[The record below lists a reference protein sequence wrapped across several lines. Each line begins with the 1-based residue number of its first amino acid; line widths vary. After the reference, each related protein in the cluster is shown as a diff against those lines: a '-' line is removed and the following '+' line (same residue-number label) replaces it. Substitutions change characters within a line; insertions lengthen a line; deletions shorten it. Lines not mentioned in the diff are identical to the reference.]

1 MTGADWGLVVF
12 LVACVLV
19 AATASGVETAM
30 TSVNRF
36 RVSHL
41 SDEGRRGAR
50 TLQRLRND
58 PNRFLSTI
66 LVVNTVAVIFSSFAV
81 TLLTVNLMPP
91 RWGFLGQF
99 LISLAFSVL
108 ALIFAEVTPKS
119 IAIRSAE
126 PIALF
131 AARPVDLLSRVL
143 RPVLWFITLVARA
156 ATAGRGAPRPF
167 LTEDELLAMLNVS
180 EQQGVIEE
188 QERDMINQIIE
199 AGDKPVR
206 EVMVPRTDIAS
217 VDKDASLEEVVRVLN
232 ETGHTRVPIRDG
244 DLDRIVGLVN
254 MKDLAAFLLKR
265 DASQPFALTQLLRP
279 MTFTPQSKKVME
291 LLHEMQDE
299 RVHMKVVVDEYG
311 GTAGLVTLEDLLE
324 EIVGEIRDE
333 YDLEEEEE
341 FRILDE
347 HTAQVDARYPM
358 EDLSEDLH
366 LGIPESDDYDS
377 VGGYVLDVLG
387 EVPEAGAAFDAGGVH
402 WTVTQ
407 VDGNRVVR
415 VMLRSDRPWPDD
427 TLVDAGLKDPPPRPM
442 VESPEVE

>member
-1 MTGADWGLVVF
+1 
-12 LVACVLV
+12 CVLV
-19 AATASGVETAM
+19 ASTASGVETAM

-41 SDEGRRGAR
+41 VDEGRRGAV

-66 LVVNTVAVIFSSFAV
+66 LVVNTVAVIFASFAV
-81 TLLTVNLMPP
+81 TLLTVQLMPP
-91 RWGFLGQF
+91 RWGFVGQF

-119 IAIRSAE
+119 LAIRSAE
-126 PIALF
+126 PIALV
-131 AARPVDLLSRVL
+131 AARPVDLLSRAL

-206 EVMVPRTDIAS
+206 EVMVPRTDMAS
-217 VDKDASLEEVVRVLN
+217 IDKDASLEEVVSILN
-232 ETGHTRVPIRDG
+232 ETGHTRLPIRDG
-244 DLDRIVGLVN
+244 DLDRIVGLVH
-254 MKDLAAFLLKR
+254 MKDLAAFLLQR
-265 DASQPFALTQLLRP
+265 HPGQPFSLEAVQRP
-279 MTFTPQSKKVME
+279 MTFTPQTKKVME

-324 EIVGEIRDE
+324 QIVGEIRDE

-341 FRILDE
+341 FRVLDA

-377 VGGYVLDVLG
+377 VGGYVLDLLG
-387 EVPEAGAAFDAGGVH
+387 EVPEAGATFDAGGVH
-402 WTVTQ
+402 WTVSQ

-415 VMLRSDRPWPDD
+415 VILRSDDPWPDD
-427 TLVDAGLKDPPPRPM
+427 TLVDAGLKDPPPRPV
-442 VESPEVE
+442 VESPDLE

>member
-1 MTGADWGLVVF
+1 MTGADWGLVAF
-12 LVACVLV
+12 LVVCVLV

-41 SDEGRRGAR
+41 VDEGRRGAR

-66 LVVNTVAVIFSSFAV
+66 LVVNTVAVIFASFAV
-81 TLLTVNLMPP
+81 TLLTVQLMPA
-91 RWGFLGQF
+91 RWGFVGQF

-119 IAIRSAE
+119 LAIRSAE
-126 PIALF
+126 PIALV

-206 EVMVPRTDIAS
+206 EVMVPRTDMAS
-217 VDKDASLEEVVRVLN
+217 IDKDASLEEVVSILN
-232 ETGHTRVPIRDG
+232 ETGHTRLPIRDG
-244 DLDRIVGLVN
+244 DLDRIVGLVH
-254 MKDLAAFLLKR
+254 MKDLAAFLLQR
-265 DASQPFALTQLLRP
+265 DPGQPFSLEAVQRP
-279 MTFTPQSKKVME
+279 MTFTPQTKKVME
-291 LLHEMQDE
+291 LLHEMQEE

-324 EIVGEIRDE
+324 QIVGEIRDE

-341 FRILDE
+341 FRVLDE

-377 VGGYVLDVLG
+377 VGGYILDLLG
-387 EVPEAGAAFDAGGVH
+387 EVPEAGATFDAGGVH
-402 WTVTQ
+402 WTVSQ

-415 VMLRSDRPWPDD
+415 VLLRSDHPWPDD
-427 TLVDAGLKDPPPRPM
+427 TLVDAGLKEPPPRPV
-442 VESPEVE
+442 VESPDLE

>member
-1 MTGADWGLVVF
+1 VTGADWGLVVF
-12 LVACVLV
+12 LVVCVLV
-19 AATASGVETAM
+19 AALASGVETAM
-30 TSVNRF
+30 TSVNRY
-36 RVSHL
+36 RLTHL
-41 SDEGRRGAR
+41 ADEGRRGAK

-66 LVVNTVAVIFSSFAV
+66 LVVNTVAVIFASFAV
-81 TLLTVNLMPP
+81 TLLTVHLMPP
-91 RWGFLGQF
+91 GWGFLGQF
-99 LISLAFSVL
+99 LISLAFSVV

-119 IAIRSAE
+119 LAIRSAE
-126 PIALF
+126 PIALA
-131 AARPVDLLSRVL
+131 AARPVDVLSRVL

-156 ATAGRGAPRPF
+156 ATAGRASPRPF
-167 LTEDELLAMLNVS
+167 LTEDELLTMLNVS
-180 EQQGVIEE
+180 EEQGVIEE

-217 VDKDASLEEVVRVLN
+217 VDTHADLEEVVGVLN
-232 ETGHTRVPIRDG
+232 QTGHTRLPIRDG

-254 MKDLAAFLLKR
+254 MKDLAAVLVDR
-265 DASQPFALTQLLRP
+265 DRSRGFALAEVQRP
-279 MTFTPQSKKVME
+279 MTFTPQTKKVME
-291 LLHEMQDE
+291 LLREMQDE
-299 RVHMKVVVDEYG
+299 RVHMKIVLDEYG

-333 YDLEEEEE
+333 YDQEEEEE
-341 FRILDE
+341 FKVLDE

-377 VGGYVLDVLG
+377 VGGYVLDALG
-387 EVPEAGAAFDAGGVH
+387 EVPDAGTTFDAGGAH

-415 VMLRSDRPWPDD
+415 VVVRSDDPWPDD
-427 TLVDAGLKDPPPRPM
+427 TLVSAGLKEPPPRSLPDR
-442 VESPEVE
+442 VEAE

>member
-1 MTGADWGLVVF
+1 MTTADWGLVVF
-12 LVACVLV
+12 LVACVLA

-30 TSVNRF
+30 TSVNRY
-36 RVSHL
+36 RLSHL
-41 SDEGRRGAR
+41 ADEGSRAAA

-66 LVVNTVAVIFSSFAV
+66 LVVNTAAVIFASFAV
-81 TLLTVNLMPP
+81 TLLTVHLMPP
-91 RWGFLGQF
+91 RWGFGGQF
-99 LISLAFSVL
+99 LASLVFSIL
-108 ALIFAEVTPKS
+108 ALIFSEVTPKS
-119 IAIRSAE
+119 LAIRSAE
-126 PIALF
+126 PIALA
-131 AARPVDLLSRVL
+131 AARPVDFLSKVL

-156 ATAGRGAPRPF
+156 ATAGRGAARPF

-206 EVMVPRTDIAS
+206 EVMLPRTDIAS
-217 VDKDASLEEVVRVLN
+217 VDKDATLEEVVGVLN
-232 ETGHTRVPIRDG
+232 ETGHTRLPIRDG

-254 MKDLAAFLLKR
+254 MKDLAAYLLKR
-265 DASQPFALTQLLRP
+265 DPATPFSLTQVQRP
-279 MTFTPQSKKVME
+279 MTFTPQSKRVME
-291 LLHEMQDE
+291 LLHEMQEE

-341 FRILDE
+341 FRVLDD
-347 HTAQVDARYPM
+347 HTVQVDARYPM
-358 EDLSEDLH
+358 EHLSENLH

-377 VGGYVLDVLG
+377 VGGYVLDLLG
-387 EVPEAGAAFDAGGVH
+387 EVPHAGTTFDSEGVH

-415 VMLRSDRPWPDD
+415 VTLRSDRPWPDD
-427 TLVDAGLKDPPPRPM
+427 TLVDAGLKDPPPRTQP
-442 VESPEVE
+442 ENPEVE

>member
-1 MTGADWGLVVF
+1 MTDADWGLVVF
-12 LVACVLV
+12 LVVCILF

-30 TSVNRF
+30 TSINRF
-36 RVSHL
+36 RLSHL
-41 SDEGRRGAR
+41 VDEGRRGAA
-50 TLQRLRND
+50 TLQGLRND

-66 LVVNTVAVIFSSFAV
+66 LVVNTAAVIFASFAV

-91 RWGFLGQF
+91 RWGFAGQF
-99 LISLAFSVL
+99 LISLVFSIL

-119 IAIRSAE
+119 LAIRSAE
-126 PIALF
+126 PIALV
-131 AARPVDLLSRVL
+131 AARPVDVLSRAL
-143 RPVLWFITLVARA
+143 RPVIWFITLVARA

-167 LTEDELLAMLNVS
+167 LTEDELLTLLNVS
-180 EQQGVIEE
+180 EEQGVIEE
-188 QERDMINQIIE
+188 QERDMINQVIE

-217 VDKDASLEEVVRVLN
+217 VDKKATLQEVVSVLN
-232 ETGHTRVPIRDG
+232 DTGHTRLPIRDG
-244 DLDRIVGLVN
+244 DVDRIVGLVH
-254 MKDLAAFLLKR
+254 MKDLAAFLLQR
-265 DASQPFALTQLLRP
+265 DPAQPFRLDAVQRP
-279 MTFTPQSKKVME
+279 MTYTPQTKKVME
-291 LLHEMQDE
+291 LLHEMQEE

-324 EIVGEIRDE
+324 QIVGEIRDE
-333 YDLEEEEE
+333 YDQEEEEE

-347 HTAQVDARYPM
+347 HTAQVDGRYPM
-358 EDLSEDLH
+358 EDLSEELH

-387 EVPEAGAAFDAGGVH
+387 EVPDGGTTFDAGGVH

-415 VMLRSDRPWPDD
+415 VTLHSEHPWPDD
-427 TLVDAGLKDPPPRPM
+427 TLVDAGLKAPPPRPLI
-442 VESPEVE
+442 ESPDPE

>member
-1 MTGADWGLVVF
+1 MTGADWGLVAF
-12 LVACVLV
+12 LVVCVLV

-41 SDEGRRGAR
+41 VDEGRRGAR

-66 LVVNTVAVIFSSFAV
+66 LVVNTVAVIFASFAV
-81 TLLTVNLMPP
+81 TLLTVQLMPA
-91 RWGFLGQF
+91 RWGFVGQF

-119 IAIRSAE
+119 LAIRSAE
-126 PIALF
+126 PIALV

-206 EVMVPRTDIAS
+206 EVMVPRTDMAS
-217 VDKDASLEEVVRVLN
+217 IDKDASLEEVVSILN
-232 ETGHTRVPIRDG
+232 ETGHTRLPIRDG
-244 DLDRIVGLVN
+244 DLDRIVGLVH
-254 MKDLAAFLLKR
+254 MKDLAAFLLQR
-265 DASQPFALTQLLRP
+265 DPGQPFSLEAVQRP
-279 MTFTPQSKKVME
+279 MTFTPQTKKVME
-291 LLHEMQDE
+291 LLHEMQEE

-324 EIVGEIRDE
+324 QIVGEIRDE

-341 FRILDE
+341 FRVLDE

-377 VGGYVLDVLG
+377 VGGYILDLLG
-387 EVPEAGAAFDAGGVH
+387 EVPGAGATFDAGGVH
-402 WTVTQ
+402 WTVSQ

-415 VMLRSDRPWPDD
+415 VLLRSDVPWPDD
-427 TLVDAGLKDPPPRPM
+427 TLVDAGLKEPPPRPV
-442 VESPEVE
+442 VESPDLE

>member
-1 MTGADWGLVVF
+1 MTAGDWGLVVF
-12 LVACVLV
+12 LIICVLA

-30 TSVNRF
+30 TSVNRY
-36 RVSHL
+36 HL
-41 SDEGRRGAR
+41 AHLADEGRRGAK

-66 LVVNTVAVIFSSFAV
+66 LIVNTVAVILASFAV

-91 RWGFLGQF
+91 RWGFAGQF
-99 LISLAFSVL
+99 LISLAFSIV

-119 IAIRSAE
+119 LAIRSAE
-126 PIALF
+126 PIGLAF
-131 AARPVDLLSRVL
+131 ARPVDLLSRAL
-143 RPVLWFITLVARA
+143 RPVIWFITLVARA
-156 ATAGRGAPRPF
+156 ATAGRGARRPF
-167 LTEDELLAMLNVS
+167 LTEDELLTMLNVS
-180 EQQGVIEE
+180 EEQGVIEE

-217 VDKDASLEEVVRVLN
+217 VDKNATLGELVGVLDQ
-232 ETGHTRVPIRDG
+232 TGHTRLPIRDG
-244 DLDRIVGLVN
+244 GLDRIVGLVH
-254 MKDLAAFLLKR
+254 MKDLAAFLVER
-265 DASQPFALTQLLRP
+265 DLSRPFSLAEVQRP
-279 MTFTPQSKKVME
+279 MTFTPQTKKVME
-291 LLHEMQDE
+291 LLHEMQEE
-299 RVHMKVVVDEYG
+299 RVHMKVVLDEYG

-333 YDLEEEEE
+333 YDLEEEEQ
-341 FRILDE
+341 FKVLDE

-377 VGGYVLDVLG
+377 VGGYVLDALG
-387 EVPEAGAAFDAGGVH
+387 EVPQAGTAFDAGGVH

-407 VDGNRVVR
+407 VDGHRVVR
-415 VMLRSDRPWPDD
+415 VVLRSDQPWPDD
-427 TLVDAGLKDPPPRPM
+427 TLVDAGLKEAPPRPDPDQD
-442 VESPEVE
+442 EAG

>member
-1 MTGADWGLVVF
+1 MTGADWGLVAF
-12 LVACVLV
+12 LIACVIV

-41 SDEGRRGAR
+41 ADEGRRGAR

-58 PNRFLSTI
+58 PNRFLSTV
-66 LVVNTVAVIFSSFAV
+66 LVVNTVAVILSSFAV
-81 TLLTVNLMPP
+81 TLLTVRLMPP
-91 RWGFLGQF
+91 GWGFVGEF
-99 LISLAFSVL
+99 VVSLLFSL
-108 ALIFAEVTPKS
+108 LTLIFAEVTPKS
-119 IAIRSAE
+119 LAIRNAE
-126 PIALF
+126 AL
-131 AARPVDLLSRVL
+131 ALLVARPVDLLSRVL
-143 RPVLWFITLVARA
+143 RPVIWLITLVARA
-156 ATAGRGAPRPF
+156 ATAGRAARTPF
-167 LTEDELLAMLNVS
+167 LTEEELIAVLSVS

-206 EVMVPRTDIAS
+206 EVMVPRTDVTTIDRSAT
-217 VDKDASLEEVVRVLN
+217 LEEVLGILR
-232 ETGHTRVPIRDG
+232 ETGHTRLPIRDG
-244 DLDRIVGLVN
+244 NVDRIIGMVHI
-254 MKDLAAFLLKR
+254 KDLAVFLFEGR
-265 DASQPFALTQLLRP
+265 PEEPFSLYKVLRA
-279 MTFTPQSKKVME
+279 MTFTPQTKKVME

-299 RVHMKVVVDEYG
+299 RVHMKVVLDEYG

-341 FRILDE
+341 FRVLDE
-347 HTAQVDARYPM
+347 HSAQVDARYSM
-358 EDLSEDLH
+358 EDLSEELH

-387 EVPEAGAAFDAGGVH
+387 TVPEAGTSFDAGGVH

-407 VDGNRVVR
+407 VDGNRVLR
-415 VMLRSDRPWPDD
+415 VLLRSDDPWPED
-427 TLVDAGLKDPPPRPM
+427 TLVDAGLQDPPPRQPPA
-442 VESPEVE
+442 EDGE

>member
-1 MTGADWGLVVF
+1 MTGADWELVVL
-12 LVACVLV
+12 LVVCLV
-19 AATASGVETAM
+19 IAATASGVETAI

-36 RVSHL
+36 RVGRL
-41 SDEGRRGAR
+41 VDEGRRGAR

-58 PNRFLSTI
+58 PNRFLSTV
-66 LVVNTVAVIFSSFAV
+66 LVVNTVAVILSSFAV
-81 TLLTVNLMPP
+81 TLLTVSLMPA

-99 LISLAFSVL
+99 LTSLAFSVV

-119 IAIRSAE
+119 VAIRSAE
-126 PIALF
+126 PIALV
-131 AARPVDLLSRVL
+131 AARPIDVLSRVL
-143 RPVLWFITLVARA
+143 RPLLWFITLVARA
-156 ATAGRGAPRPF
+156 ATAGRGAPRAF
-167 LTEDELLAMLNVS
+167 LTEEELMALLNQS

-206 EVMVPRTDIAS
+206 EVMVPRTDIVS
-217 VDKDASLEEVVRVLN
+217 VDRRASLEEVVAVLD
-232 ETGHTRVPIRDG
+232 ETGHTRLPIRDG
-244 DLDRIVGLVN
+244 DLDRIAGLVHV
-254 MKDLAAFLLKR
+254 KDLATYLVQR
-265 DASQPFALTQLLRP
+265 DPSEPFKLSRVLRA
-279 MTFTPQSKKVME
+279 MTFTPQTKKVME
-291 LLHEMQDE
+291 LLREMQEE

-333 YDLEEEEE
+333 YDQEEEEE
-341 FRILDE
+341 FRVLDE
-347 HTAQVDARYPM
+347 RTAQVDARYPM

-387 EVPEAGAAFDAGGVH
+387 EVPEAGATFDAGGVH

-415 VMLRSDRPWPDD
+415 VTLRSDRPWPDD
-427 TLVDAGLKDPPPRPM
+427 TLVDAGLKEAPPRP
-442 VESPEVE
+442 VPDSSEFD